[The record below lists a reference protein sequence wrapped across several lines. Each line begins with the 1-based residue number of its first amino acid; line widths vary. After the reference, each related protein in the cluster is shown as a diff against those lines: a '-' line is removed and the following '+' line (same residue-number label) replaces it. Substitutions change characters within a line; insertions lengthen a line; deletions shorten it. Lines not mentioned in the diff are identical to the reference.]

1 MKQHEDDLITAKGL
15 CREYKMGDVTVK
27 ALRGADLHIH
37 KGDFVFVVGPSGSGK
52 STLMHIM
59 GALDHPTCGV
69 IRLEGNDLRDLDD
82 WQLSMIRRNRV
93 GFIFQSFNLVPSL
106 NAIEN
111 VMLPLLTDK
120 TISEEELTAKAIKL
134 LREVGLGHR
143 LQHTPNELSG
153 GERQRVAIA
162 RSLVNDPEIIL
173 ADEPTGELD
182 SVTGTEIMELMR
194 KMNREH
200 RTTFVIVTHDTEY
213 IHKGDK
219 IYHIKDGL
227 IVETYIQKRDTP
239 TLSPSATRSRGT
251 KR

>member
-1 MKQHEDDLITAKGL
+1 MKTHEDDLITAEGL
-15 CREYKMGDVTVK
+15 CREYKMGEVTVK

-37 KGDFVFVVGPSGSGK
+37 KGDFVFVIGPSGSGK

-69 IRLEGNDLRDLDD
+69 IRLEGHDLRDLDD

-93 GFIFQSFNLVPSL
+93 GFIFQTFNLVPSL
-106 NAIEN
+106 NAVEN
-111 VMLPLLTDK
+111 VMLPLMTDNK
-120 TISEEELTAKAIKL
+120 LNEEELTAKAIRL

-143 LQHTPNELSG
+143 LHHTPNELSG

-162 RSLVNDPEIIL
+162 RALLNDPDIIL

-194 KMNREH
+194 KMNRGH

-213 IHKGDK
+213 IKKGDK
-219 IYHIKDGL
+219 VYQIKDGK
-227 IVETYIQKRDTP
+227 IVESYVQK
-239 TLSPSATRSRGT
+239 
-251 KR
+251 